1 MLIFYIVEALQSIR
15 SAKTS
20 FTLTTI
26 SLTISVILIL
36 LSFIAIQVSEEY
48 SSVLK
53 SNIRVNVFLKES
65 ITKNDLLNLTTEYQK
80 KIYADSVEYI
90 SKEKAAEQFIQ
101 ETGEDFKKILDYNP
115 LPASFVIRI
124 SEVYADTDSL
134 NLIIKDLSSSESV
147 DEVVF
152 KEGFIYRLLSYIDT
166 IKIYLFLITIL
177 VLLIAVY
184 LVYATIRLIINSR
197 MIEFETMKLVGA
209 KLSTIKIPVII
220 NGLIAGIISGILCYF
235 VFVFITGQLSVFET
249 IFKLMNKNYFA
260 HYIIVFLT
268 GPILVIMVS
277 LFSLRKISL
286 KI

>member
-53 SNIRVNVFLKES
+53 SNIKVNVFLKES

-115 LPASFVIRI
+115 LPASFVIGI
-124 SEVYADTDSL
+124 SEEYADTDSL
-134 NLIIKDLSSSESV
+134 NWIIKDLSSSESV

-166 IKIYLFLITIL
+166 IKIYLFLVTIM

-209 KLSTIKIPVII
+209 KLSTIKTPVII
-220 NGLIAGIISGILCYF
+220 NGLIAGIISGIFCYF

-249 IFKLMNKNYFA
+249 IFKLMNKNYFV
-260 HYIIVFLT
+260 YYLIIFIAGPVLVF
-268 GPILVIMVS
+268 MVS
-277 LFSLRKISL
+277 VITLKKISL